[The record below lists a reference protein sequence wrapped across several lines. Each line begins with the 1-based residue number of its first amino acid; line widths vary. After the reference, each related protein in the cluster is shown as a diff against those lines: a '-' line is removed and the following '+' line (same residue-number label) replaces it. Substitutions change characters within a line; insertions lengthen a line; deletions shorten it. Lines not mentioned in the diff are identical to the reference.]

1 MELINTLEI
10 TPWGYTD
17 KEYDLPKG
25 SKMELPEEWSK
36 NWYQCLS
43 DSGLQN
49 LVPIEFASYFIDIT
63 TISDFELK
71 VIIQK
76 ELKEIELE
84 ENMKY
89 EEYVTPL
96 YGGIVIKE
104 NNKIIIEPQ
113 CCSDLNDLEEWLD
126 IFNHSELEWHQLW
139 IGHPWIFYRRQYGY
153 VEFSNY
159 CNDNEFDNES
169 NFIIYKISEI
179 WLKSELN
186 KAKANQII
194 LSEKVDA
201 ILHELFV
208 DDASVIA
215 KLFVP

>member
-36 NWYQCLS
+36 NWYKCLS
-43 DSGLQN
+43 DRGLQN

-76 ELKEIELE
+76 QLQEIELE
-84 ENMKY
+84 ENMEY
-89 EEYVTPL
+89 EEYVRPL

-126 IFNHSELEWHQLW
+126 IFNHNEYEWHQLW
-139 IGHPWIFYRRQYGY
+139 IGHPWIFYRKQNGY
-153 VEFSNY
+153 IEFSNY
-159 CNDNEFDNES
+159 CEDNKFDAES
-169 NFIIYKISEI
+169 NVILCRIAEN

-186 KAKANQII
+186 TAKANQII
-194 LSEKVDA
+194 LSEKVA
-201 ILHELFV
+201 KILQELNL
-208 DDASVIA
+208 DKATTIA

>member
-1 MELINTLEI
+1 MELINILEI

-17 KEYDLPKG
+17 KEYELPKG

-43 DSGLQN
+43 DSGLQS

-126 IFNHSELEWHQLW
+126 IFNHNELEWHKLW
-139 IGHPWIFYRRQYGY
+139 IGHPWILYRRQHGY

-159 CNDNEFDNES
+159 CEDSNFDNES
-169 NFIIYKISEI
+169 NIVLSKISES

-186 KAKANQII
+186 KAKANQVI
-194 LSEKVDA
+194 LSEKVA
-201 ILHELFV
+201 NILQELFV
-208 DDASVIA
+208 NDASIIA